1 MGADLEDSRWAGN
14 RNFKTNVGW
23 RVEDITQPDTFV
35 EPFVASLG
43 DYSWRNRIAT
53 TYEARRT
60 GENFLPLP
68 GEYTLH
74 PGEISRGGSVPS
86 VVAREEGTAYPLVGG
101 YIGGQRFANV
111 VGRANRAGVS
121 QQGLQ
126 YNGIGGKMPGYG
138 QATRS
143 EQ

>member
-1 MGADLEDSRWAGN
+1 MGADLEDSRWVGN

-60 GENFLPLP
+60 GKE
-68 GEYTLH
+68 
-74 PGEISRGGSVPS
+74 
-86 VVAREEGTAYPLVGG
+86 
-101 YIGGQRFANV
+101 
-111 VGRANRAGVS
+111 
-121 QQGLQ
+121 
-126 YNGIGGKMPGYG
+126 
-138 QATRS
+138 RS
-143 EQ
+143 D